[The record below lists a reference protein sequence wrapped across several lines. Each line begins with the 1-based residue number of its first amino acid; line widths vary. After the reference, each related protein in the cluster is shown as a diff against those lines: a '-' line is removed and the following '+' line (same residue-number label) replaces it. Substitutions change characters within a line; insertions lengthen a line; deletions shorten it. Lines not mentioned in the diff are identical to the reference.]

1 MRIDPFV
8 IKIRSQS
15 QNVVQH
21 LADKSTTVHVHFK
34 VKLRQTVWFNMRFV
48 WCDDLY
54 WNDANKGNDDND
66 VKYLNILIF
75 SKLLNILFIR
85 HRIILKLG
93 DIIWLTGVR
102 GRTCVCVCMRSFL
115 MSFTDESNE
124 NAFGVCRIQIRIAS
138 FSFHHRHRCWSC
150 MALVLKSNEQE
161 HESSLASNLW
171 HCEY

>member
-1 MRIDPFV
+1 MKWKHSSIRCINVYMNLSISPKMRIDPFV

-21 LADKSTTVHVHFK
+21 SADKSTTVHVHFK

-66 VKYLNILIF
+66 VKCLNILIF

-102 GRTCVCVCMRSFL
+102 GRACVCVCVHFLWASQTKAMKMRSVFVEYK
-115 MSFTDESNE
+115 SES
-124 NAFGVCRIQIRIAS
+124 RL
-138 FSFHHRHRCWSC
+138 FHFIIVIV
-150 MALVLKSNEQE
+150 AE
-161 HESSLASNLW
+161 AAW
-171 HCEY
+171 HLS

>member
-1 MRIDPFV
+1 MNLSISPKMRIDPFV

-21 LADKSTTVHVHFK
+21 SADKSTTVHVHFK
-34 VKLRQTVWFNMRFV
+34 VKLRQTVRFNMRFV

-102 GRTCVCVCMRSFL
+102 GHTCVCVCVCVHFLWASQTKAMKMRSVFVEYK
-115 MSFTDESNE
+115 SES
-124 NAFGVCRIQIRIAS
+124 RL
-138 FSFHHRHRCWSC
+138 FHFIIVIV
-150 MALVLKSNEQE
+150 AE
-161 HESSLASNLW
+161 AAW
-171 HCEY
+171 HLS